1 MMMMMM
7 IISFFFSAMW
17 AAGDFE
23 LWGFLDV
30 STTQPNRELL
40 SFM

>member
-1 MMMMMM
+1 MM
-7 IISFFFSAMW
+7 IIIITISFNFFVDVGCW
-17 AAGDFE
+17 DFD

-40 SFM
+40 AFM